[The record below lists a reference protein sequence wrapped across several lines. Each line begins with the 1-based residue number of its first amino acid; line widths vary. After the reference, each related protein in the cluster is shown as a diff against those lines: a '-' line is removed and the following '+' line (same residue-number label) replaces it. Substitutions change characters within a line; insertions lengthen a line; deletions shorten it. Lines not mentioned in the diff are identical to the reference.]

1 MKLDYQIK
9 LENWLAELPP
19 MPQEITSGSEVKK
32 PYSDDL
38 KKDPI
43 SPATLAALDVA
54 YPTNKTFKKYTG
66 TSQVTLLRNWAKG
79 GILTTCNSFAGNAGR
94 EMGAKEFLGQF
105 ELKAF
110 LNSKGKG
117 YAYVE
122 ASSGRKPNYGD
133 IFRSESFHMGVS
145 LGFDSG
151 GNWLTAEGGQ
161 GGPGRGCDVVKR
173 KSSVFKPWALKG
185 WCDMRCYL
193 LQTPPMPDW
202 LIGTW
207 AIFSGSE
214 THTYEINA
222 YGEVNYYPW
231 KFSGSTEIIPAT
243 DTGQVKMQGMDDFT
257 ITWKKEKKEGVVEK
271 FKYERFDSFPG
282 INEKIS
288 GFSSQNEPLKGV
300 RM

>member
-1 MKLDYQIK
+1 MKLDYQMK
-9 LENWLAELPP
+9 LETWLAEMPP
-19 MPQEITSGSEVKK
+19 MPQEIPSGSAVKK
-32 PYSDDL
+32 PYPSDLSSDS
-38 KKDPI
+38 KDP
-43 SPATLAALDVA
+43 ATIARLEAA
-54 YPTNKTFKKYTG
+54 YPTNKLFKKYTG
-66 TSQVTLLRNWAKG
+66 TSQVTLLKNWAKG

-133 IFRSESFHMGVS
+133 IFRAESFHMGVS
-145 LGFDSG
+145 LGFEG
-151 GNWLTAEGGQ
+151 NNWLTVEGGQ
-161 GGPGRGCDVVKR
+161 GGPGRGFDTVKR
-173 KSSVFKPWALKG
+173 KSTTYNPLAIKG

-193 LQTPPMPDW
+193 SQTPPMPDW
-202 LIGTW
+202 MIGTW
-207 AIFSGSE
+207 AVFCGDE
-214 THTYEINA
+214 THNYEINP

-231 KFSGSTEIIPAT
+231 KINGSPGNLPPT
-243 DTGQVKMQGMDDFT
+243 DTGTVTMQGMDNFT
-257 ITWKKEKKEGVVEK
+257 ITWKKEGAVEK

-288 GFSSQNEPLKGV
+288 GVSSQNEPLRGV

>member
-9 LENWLAELPP
+9 LENWLAELPA
-19 MPQEITSGSEVKK
+19 MPREITSGSEVKK
-32 PYSDDL
+32 PYSEEL
-38 KKDPI
+38 KKEPPNI
-43 SPATLAALDVA
+43 AALEAA
-54 YPTNKTFKKYTG
+54 YPTNSVFKKYTG

-110 LNSKGKG
+110 LESKGKG

-133 IFRSESFHMGVS
+133 IFRSEAFHMGVS
-145 LGFDSG
+145 LGFDDS

-173 KSSVFKPWALKG
+173 KSAKFNRFALKG

-193 LQTPPMPDW
+193 SQTPPMPDW
-202 LIGTW
+202 MVGTW
-207 AIFSGSE
+207 AIFYENE
-214 THTYEINA
+214 THNYEINY

-231 KFSGSTEIIPAT
+231 KINGNADNMPPT
-243 DTGQVKMQGMDDFT
+243 DTGKVTMQGMDNFT
-257 ITWKKEKKEGVVEK
+257 ITWKKEGAVEK
-271 FKYERFDSFPG
+271 FKYDRFESFPG
-282 INEKIS
+282 LNEKIS
-288 GFSSQNEPLKGV
+288 GFGSKNEPLRGV

>member
-9 LENWLAELPP
+9 LENWLLE
-19 MPQEITSGSEVKK
+19 MPQMPKEITSGTEVKK
-32 PYSDDL
+32 PYSEDL
-38 KKDPI
+38 KKEP
-43 SPATLAALDVA
+43 PNTAALEAA
-54 YPTNKTFKKYTG
+54 YPTNSLFKKYTG

-110 LNSKGKG
+110 LESKKKG

-145 LGFDSG
+145 LGFDSA
-151 GNWLTAEGGQ
+151 GNWLTVEGGQ

-193 LQTPPMPDW
+193 TQTAPMPDW

-207 AIFSGSE
+207 AIFYENE
-214 THTYEINA
+214 THNYEINP

-231 KFSGSTEIIPAT
+231 KISGSTETLPAT
-243 DTGQVKMQGMDDFT
+243 DTGQVTMQGMDNFT
-257 ITWKKEKKEGVVEK
+257 IKWKKEGAVEK
-271 FKYERFDSFPG
+271 FKYERFESFPG
-282 INEKIS
+282 INEKIIGTGS
-288 GFSSQNEPLKGV
+288 KNEPLKGV